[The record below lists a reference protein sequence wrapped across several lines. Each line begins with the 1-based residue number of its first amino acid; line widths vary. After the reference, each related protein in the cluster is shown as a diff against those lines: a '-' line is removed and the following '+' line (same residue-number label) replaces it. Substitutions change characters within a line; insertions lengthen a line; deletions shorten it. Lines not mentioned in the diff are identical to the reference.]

1 MQALKCWPETI
12 EREDHVEKE
21 VLHKL
26 IDPSKVHM
34 YSLIHL
40 LMYTTLHLVTSKSLT
55 TGEKCCTLW
64 SVTTCR
70 CYRAKGHVNLV
81 QCRKTCQKKIQPTLP
96 Q

>member
-12 EREDHVEKE
+12 EKEDHLEKE

-26 IDPSKVHM
+26 IDPSKVQFDTFTNV
-34 YSLIHL
+34 Y
-40 LMYTTLHLVTSKSLT
+40 YTACTVVKSLT
-55 TGEKCCTLW
+55 TGEKCCMLW
-64 SVTTCR
+64 SVTR

-81 QCRKTCQKKIQPTLP
+81 QCRKTCQKKIQPTFP